1 VKRREFIT
9 LLGSAAAV
17 SPFVARAQPGAIPV
31 IGFVRNTAAAD
42 AKHLI
47 AAFRQG
53 LRDTGYVE
61 KQNIAIEFRWS
72 EGRNDQLPAMVGDL
86 VSHPVAVLVAA
97 NISSLVAAKAAT
109 ANIPIVFVTGD
120 DPVQLGLVDS
130 LNRPAGNVTGISFY
144 SGTLGSKQVEL
155 LHQLVP
161 AATLM
166 GMLANP
172 HNPGTDGQVT
182 VAQTAA
188 KAFGLQMQVA
198 MVTRPAD
205 LVPAFARFAEQHV
218 SAILIGGDALFNGQ
232 RNHIAQLASRYVL
245 PTIHFAPEYVTEGGL
260 ISYGADIADA
270 YRQVGVYVGR
280 LLKGTKLSDL
290 PIMLPTKF
298 ELLINLKTAQVLGLA
313 VPAALLALA
322 DKVIE

>member
-1 VKRREFIT
+1 MRRREFIT
-9 LLGSAAAV
+9 LLGGTAAAW
-17 SPFVARAQPGAIPV
+17 PLTARAQQPALPV
-31 IGFVRNTAAAD
+31 VGFLRNTTAAD
-42 AKHLI
+42 AAHLV
-47 AAFRQG
+47 ATFRQG
-53 LRDTGYVE
+53 LRETGYVE
-61 KQNIAIEFRWS
+61 KQNVAIEFRWS
-72 EGRNDQLPAMVGDL
+72 EGRDDQLPAMVDDL
-86 VSHPVAVLVAA
+86 VRHPVAVLVAA

-109 ANIPIVFVTGD
+109 TNIPIVFVTGD

-144 SGTLGSKQVEL
+144 SGTLGSKQVDL
-155 LHQLVP
+155 LHELVP

-166 GMLANP
+166 GMVANP
-172 HNPGTDGQVT
+172 HNPGTDGQVA

-188 KAFGLQMQVA
+188 KVFGLQMQVA
-198 MVTRPAD
+198 MITRPAD
-205 LVPAFARFAEQHV
+205 LVPTSARFAEQHI
-218 SAILIGGDALFNGQ
+218 SAVLIGGDALFNGQ

-245 PTIHFAPEYVTEGGL
+245 PTIHFAPEYVKEGGL

-280 LLKGTKLSDL
+280 LLQGTKISDL

-313 VPAALLALA
+313 VPTALLALA
-322 DKVIE
+322 DQVIE